1 MIDVLDTLNGLGQQ
15 LTYRVSTCKLSC
27 LAAGPVKISNFI

>member
-1 MIDVLDTLNGLGQQ
+1 MIGVLDTLNGLGRQ
-15 LTYRVSTCKLSC
+15 LTYLVNTCKLSC